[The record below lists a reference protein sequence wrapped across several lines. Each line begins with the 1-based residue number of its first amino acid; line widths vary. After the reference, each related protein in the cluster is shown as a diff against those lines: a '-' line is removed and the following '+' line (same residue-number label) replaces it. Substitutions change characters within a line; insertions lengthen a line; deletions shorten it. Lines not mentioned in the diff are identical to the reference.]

1 MIDFSEKQIM
11 EGFHRIA
18 QLFYEKNF
26 GATSKAEIELLM
38 FDIFMDAL
46 IDQHK
51 DPTTG
56 VLDYNACS
64 DYQIGKMLGIPQERV
79 RTLKIKKQARYP
91 VPFNWRESLRSI
103 KNNVYYNKQNQRIVI
118 PTRDPNLYKE
128 IRNYIEDCGGY
139 IEIQRG
145 SNIIQIRPA
154 YFFMLF
160 YEGLTERDQEKC
172 RKALEK
178 ELKNQSKKDIE
189 IPAIESK
196 RETLN
201 HLLSIT
207 ENVTSIIGNVLSLF
221 SDNPL
226 VSVYNSIHF

>member
-1 MIDFSEKQIM
+1 MFYFSEDQEKT
-11 EGFHRIA
+11 GFRRIA
-18 QLFYEKNF
+18 QFFYEKNF

-79 RTLKIKKQARYP
+79 RALKIKKQARYP
-91 VPFNWRESLRSI
+91 VVFDWKESLLSI
-103 KNNVYYNKQNQRIVI
+103 KDNVYFNKQSQRIII
-118 PTRDPNLYKE
+118 PVRDPSLYNE
-128 IRNYIEDCGGY
+128 IRNFIEDCGGY

-145 SNIIQIRPA
+145 SNVIQIRPT
-154 YFFMLF
+154 YYFMLF
-160 YEGLTERDQEKC
+160 YENLSDQEQEKC

-178 ELKNQSKKDIE
+178 ELKRDSKDLEIPSLQSKRD
-189 IPAIESK
+189 
-196 RETLN
+196 TLN
-201 HLLSIT
+201 HILGIA
-207 ENVTSIIGNVLSLF
+207 ENVTGIIGNVMSSF
-221 SDNPL
+221 SGNPL
-226 VSVYNSIHF
+226 AIVYSSIHFD